1 MSSHDP
7 DGLSRVVTGTLRR
20 ESPRAAMAVASGMVG
35 QLAALGL
42 LATSA
47 WLIATSSLRPP
58 VLTLSVAIAA
68 VRLFALLRGAGRY
81 GERLASHDVALR
93 GLARIRL
100 WAYRHLERLVPGALS
115 HIGRG
120 DVLARVVADVD
131 VTQDLVVRVAVPSLT
146 ALTTV
151 AAAVALAGLVL
162 PLAGAALGAGL
173 VFAGLVVP
181 AGARWAGR
189 RVAYRRAEER
199 GAQSA
204 QLVDIVEGAADLLAF
219 DATDTVLA
227 DLQRGEAALARTTRR
242 LAAVSGVASGLGA
255 LIAAATTASVVA
267 LGADAV
273 SAGRL
278 GGVAVAVLGFVALAS
293 FDAVGSLPE
302 AFAHLDD
309 VLGAAQRVQ
318 MLAVRPA
325 PVAEPTTVQ
334 ALPAPDG
341 ADYVLSHIGV
351 SYEPGRPPA
360 LCDVDL
366 AITPGT
372 RIAVVGPSGAGK
384 STLALALLRFVEI
397 TTGRA
402 TLGGVDVANLAS
414 DEVRGLIA
422 WAPQDP
428 HIFAT
433 TLAANLRLACP
444 DARDEALA
452 DTLRAIGLGPWLDGL
467 EHGLD
472 TVLGERGLTVSG
484 GERQRLGV
492 ARALLANRPILL
504 LDEPTAH
511 LDNANETLV
520 RRHVL
525 AMSAGRALVWVTHR
539 LVGLED
545 FDEVVVLGGGR
556 VVERG
561 TATELCGLGGMFAAL
576 LGNGADCEAALSFGV
591 QAEPR
596 KVRHNGHV
604 QLC

>member
-1 MSSHDP
+1 MSSDEP
-7 DGLSRVVTGTLRR
+7 GDLSHVAANTLRR
-20 ESPRAAMAVASGMVG
+20 EWARAALAVASGMLG
-35 QLAALGL
+35 QLSALGL

-58 VLTLSVAIAA
+58 ILTLSVAIAA

-93 GLARIRL
+93 GLARVRL
-100 WAYRHLERLVPGALS
+100 WAYRHLERLVPGGLGD
-115 HIGRG
+115 IGRG
-120 DVLARVVADVD
+120 DVLARVVTDVD
-131 VTQDLVVRVAVPSLT
+131 ATQDLVVRIAVPSLT
-146 ALTTV
+146 ALATV

-162 PLAGAALGAGL
+162 PLAGAVLGAGL
-173 VFAGLVVP
+173 VSAGVVVP

-189 RVAYRRAEER
+189 RVARRRAEER
-199 GAQSA
+199 GAQGA
-204 QLVDIVEGAADLLAF
+204 QLVDIIEGAADLIAF
-219 DATDTVLA
+219 DATDTVLTN
-227 DLQRGEAALARTTRR
+227 LRRGEASLARTTRR
-242 LAAVSGVASGLGA
+242 LAAVAGGANGLGA
-255 LIAAATTASVVA
+255 LAAAATTAAMVA

-273 SAGRL
+273 STGRL
-278 GGVAVAVLGFVALAS
+278 GAVAVAVLGFVALAS
-293 FDAVGSLPE
+293 FDAIGSLPE
-302 AFAHLDD
+302 AFSHLDD
-309 VLGAAQRVQ
+309 VLGAAQRVE

-334 ALPAPDG
+334 TLSAPDG
-341 ADYVLSHIGV
+341 TDYVLSNIGV
-351 SYEPGRPPA
+351 CYEPGRTPA

-366 AITPGT
+366 AITPGI
-372 RIAVVGPSGAGK
+372 RIAVVGSSGAGK
-384 STLALALLRFVEI
+384 STLALALLRFVEV

-402 TLGGVDVANLAS
+402 TLGGVDVANLAG
-414 DEVRGLIA
+414 DEVRDLIA

-444 DARDEALA
+444 DAGDKALR

-511 LDNANETLV
+511 LDDASETLV
-520 RRHVL
+520 RHHVL
-525 AMSAGRALVWVTHR
+525 ATSAGRALVWITHR
-539 LVGLED
+539 LAGLED
-545 FDEVVVLGGGR
+545 FDQVVVLSDGR

-561 TATELCGLGGMFAAL
+561 TAAELCGLGGTFATL
-576 LGNGADCEAALSFGV
+576 LDERATSEAALSFG
-591 QAEPR
+591 
-596 KVRHNGHV
+596 
-604 QLC
+604 L